1 MSTLLE
7 LNERRQKL
15 LSDARAKFNE
25 IKDDTDETRARE
37 IESEYDAIMAD
48 HDKVDANIK
57 ALEAREEKRRKLE
70 AQEAAAEEA
79 RTRPDPRRPAGD
91 DIVVDNAKESEKRAE
106 EHRKAFC
113 QYLRYG
119 INGLSPEERAVLSR
133 YRAHDTE
140 VRGTNP
146 QSTTTSA
153 GGYTVAEG
161 FMAELVKS
169 LKAWGP
175 MMDMG
180 VVRYLGTATGA
191 SMPWPTMDDTSNT
204 GALLSENTQITTSD
218 LTFGTKNLDAYKF
231 TSGLVLVSSELLQD
245 SALDVEGIVRDAL
258 SERIARV
265 GNTYLTTG
273 NGSSQPNG
281 VATAAAAGVTGSSA
295 TAVTFDDIIDLIHSV
310 DPLYRNSPSVRFMFN
325 DGTLKALRKIKDG
338 DGNYIW
344 QQADVRAGIPD
355 RLFNYQ
361 YSINQDV
368 AAIGTGNRSI
378 LFGDFSKYVWRQVLN
393 FSIRRLTERYADY
406 DQTAFFGFTRFDG
419 ELVDTAAVKRLT
431 HP

>member
-1 MSTLLE
+1 MSNLQD

-25 IKDDTDETRARE
+25 ITDSTPEARAKE
-37 IESEYDAIMAD
+37 IETEYDAIMAD
-48 HDKVDANIK
+48 YDKADADVK
-57 ALEAREEKRRKLE
+57 AFEAREEKKRKLE

-91 DIVVDNAKESEKRAE
+91 DVVVDNAKENEQRAA
-106 EHRKAFC
+106 EHRKAFA

-119 INGLSPEERAVLSR
+119 VSGLSPEERAILSR
-133 YRAHDTE
+133 YRSNDAE

-146 QSTTTSA
+146 QSTTTTA

-161 FMAELVKS
+161 FMAELIKS

-175 MMDMG
+175 MMDGG

-191 SMPWPTMDDTSNT
+191 SIPWPTMDDTSNT
-204 GALLSENTQITTSD
+204 GALLAENAQITVSD
-218 LTFGTKNLDAYKF
+218 ITFGTKNLDAYKF

-245 SALDVEGIVRDAL
+245 SALDVEAIVRDAL

-265 GNTYLTTG
+265 GNSYLTTG

-281 VATAAAAGVTGSSA
+281 VATAAAAGITGSSA

-310 DPLYRNSPSVRFMFN
+310 DPLYRNSPNVRFMFN

-344 QQADVRAGIPD
+344 QMADVKAGTPD
-355 RLFNYQ
+355 RLFNYP

-368 AAIGTGNRSI
+368 ASIGASARSI

-393 FSIRRLTERYADY
+393 FSVRRLTERYADY
-406 DQTAFFGFTRFDG
+406 DQTAFLGFTRFDG
-419 ELVDTAAVKRLT
+419 ELVDTAAIKRLT

>member
-1 MSTLLE
+1 MATLQE

-25 IKDDTDETRARE
+25 IKDDTPEPRAKE
-37 IESEYDAIMAD
+37 IEAEYDAIMAD
-48 HDKVDANIK
+48 YDKADGEAK
-57 ALEAREEKRRKLE
+57 ALEARAEKQRKLE
-70 AQEAAAEEA
+70 EQEVELEEQ
-79 RTRPDPRRPAGD
+79 RKRPDPRRPTGN
-91 DIVVDNAKESEKRAE
+91 DIIVDADKDAQKRAE

-113 QYLRYG
+113 NYLRLG
-119 INGLSPEERAVLSR
+119 VSGLSSEERAILNRHRSSD
-133 YRAHDTE
+133 AE
-140 VRGTNP
+140 VRGTSP
-146 QSTTTSA
+146 QSTTTTA

-175 MMDMG
+175 MMDGG

-191 SMPWPTMDDTSNT
+191 SIPWPTMDDTSNT
-204 GALLSENTQITTSD
+204 GALLAENAQITVSD
-218 LTFGTKNLDAYKF
+218 ITFGTKNLDAYKF
-231 TSGLVLVSSELLQD
+231 TSGLVLVSNELLQD
-245 SALDVEGIVRDAL
+245 SALDIEMVVRDAL
-258 SERIARV
+258 AERIARV
-265 GNTYLTTG
+265 GNSYLTTG

-281 VATAAAAGVTGSSA
+281 VATAAAAGITGSSA
-295 TAVTFDDIIDLIHSV
+295 SAVTFDDIIDLIHSV

-344 QQADVRAGIPD
+344 QGADVKAGTPD
-355 RLFNYQ
+355 RLFNYP
-361 YSINQDV
+361 YSVNQNV
-368 AAIGTGNRSI
+368 ASIGASARSI
-378 LFGDFSKYVWRQVLN
+378 LFGDFSKYIWRQVLN
-393 FSIRRLTERYADY
+393 FSVRRLTERYADY
-406 DQTAFFGFTRFDG
+406 DQVAFLGFTRFDG